1 MSKQRKEIRIMNRRF
16 FLKCTALSGLGFGL
30 AKNLFAENPLN
41 NANGYL
47 PQDTDLQR
55 NWNR

>member
-1 MSKQRKEIRIMNRRF
+1 MNRRF